1 MLNSDLL
8 LTDSYK
14 TSILA
19 GVCLLL
25 QLKSYQVLLGQSD
38 CKMHSSSFT
47 KLAMGSFEF
56 FSLLVVGLV
65 VVSRTCD
72 AINCQ
77 FVAPPAETAG
87 TDGPELGLIFIPGRV
102 S

>member
-1 MLNSDLL
+1 MLNSDLR
-8 LTDSYK
+8 LTDNYK

-38 CKMHSSSFT
+38 CMMHSSSFT
-47 KLAMGSFEF
+47 RLAMGSFEY
-56 FSLLVVGLV
+56 FSILVVGLV

-77 FVAPPAETAG
+77 FVAPPETAG